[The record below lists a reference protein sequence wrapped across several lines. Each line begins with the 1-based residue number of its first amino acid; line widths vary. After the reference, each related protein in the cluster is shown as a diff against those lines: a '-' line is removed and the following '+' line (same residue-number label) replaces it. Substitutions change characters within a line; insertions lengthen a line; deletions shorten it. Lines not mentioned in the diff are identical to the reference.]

1 MKNLLLLL
9 IGSVI
14 IVACNSVSG
23 SGANSVEDS
32 FEYYPPTPGKLEK
45 QEFRRYFRELS
56 SFFDSTLLRSNFNGG
71 ILVAKDGEVLYEKYI
86 GRPDLRKKDT
96 ITEATSFHIAST
108 GKTFTAM
115 AILQL
120 VQQQKISLTDTINKF
135 FPGFPYKGIT
145 VEMLLNHRSG
155 LPNYVYFIYN
165 SGWDTDKMASNDD
178 MLQILYKHK
187 PPINYPPGK
196 RFSYSN
202 TNFALLATIVE
213 RVSGMRFPDYM
224 KKHLFDPLQ
233 MKNTFV
239 FTLKDTATAIPSF
252 NHNGHFW
259 DYDFLDATYGA
270 KNIYS
275 TPRDLLK
282 WDQALYSGQ
291 LIRQSL
297 LDSAFSPYSFEKP
310 GIENYGYGWR
320 LKLLPNNKK
329 VIYHYGKWHGF
340 NAAFA
345 RLTDEKVTI
354 IILGNRFTKAI
365 YRSANQCFDI
375 FGTYLK
381 QFDPNADENN
391 AEPDEEGGK

>member
-1 MKNLLLLL
+1 LKNLLLLL

-14 IVACNSVSG
+14 FFACNSVSG
-23 SGANSVEDS
+23 SGANSIEDS

-71 ILVAKDGEVLYEKYI
+71 ILVAKDGEVLYEKYV

-96 ITEATSFHIAST
+96 ITETTSFHLAST

-115 AILQL
+115 ATLQL

-135 FPGFPYKGIT
+135 FPGFPYAGIT

-165 SGWDTDKMASNDD
+165 SGWDTHKMASNDD
-178 MLQILYKHK
+178 MLRILYQYK

-202 TNFALLATIVE
+202 TNYALLAMIIE
-213 RVSGMRFPDYM
+213 KVSGMKFPEYM
-224 KKHLFDPLQ
+224 QKHLFDPLQ

-252 NHNGHFW
+252 NQSGHFW

-375 FGTYLK
+375 FGNYLK
-381 QFDPNADENN
+381 QFDPNSAENN
-391 AEPDEEGGK
+391 TEHDEEGGK